1 LAIVTPIIGQNMEN
15 NFLEVMPN
23 PVILYDSHWKIRK
36 INQAAINLLRY
47 SDCEELLGQDIE
59 KIVWPPDLELLEEI
73 RAKTEKE
80 EEYKPGRELH
90 HLCKD
95 GGKVKMVSHFRK
107 ICCEQTDTVQKII
120 ESGIP
125 FEDIVRRY
133 HEQLEKLHCW
143 RSLAENVPG
152 LNMMLVDKSLKVHC
166 VVGSEKQ
173 KKSLILHD
181 SVQEDMSKYF
191 PQSIVNVLTPL
202 LKIAFESTP
211 VSREFSDGKE
221 YYSVRLNP
229 LAGEG
234 GEIMCVIILQNI
246 TESKVFEKKLKLS
259 KQEAE
264 EANEAKSTFIAK
276 MSHEIRT
283 PLSAVIGFAEQL
295 GKTRLSKKQNSYLK
309 IINNSSEH
317 LLSIIDDILVL
328 SKIEAGQIEFEKVP
342 FRISHVLKTVRSL
355 LDLRYKKKNLSFNT
369 FYDLSL
375 DDEVV
380 LGDPGRLR
388 QVLINLINNAIKFTH
403 KGGITVSCSPDNI
416 TAKQIIVRFTITDT
430 GIGIPPEEL
439 EGIFAPFRQ
448 VDNSIGRSYFGSG
461 LGLSISKNLIEKQG
475 GSISVKSIPGKGSTF
490 TFTVKYKRTSQPIP
504 DDTTAHP
511 VPSGILLDHVK
522 LLFVDDDP
530 MNQLLGKEILRQYK
544 IKTVFAGSGEEAIKL
559 FKPGRFDM
567 VFLDINMPVISGIDV
582 ARHIREAELSDK
594 KKPATKI
601 IAMTAN
607 VLKSHIEKY
616 LRVGM
621 DDVIIKPFKEETLYE
636 MIAMHAGKPAPPA
649 KNKVSSNDNHLQT
662 FDLTGLERFTKGNA
676 AFTML
681 MLTTFIENSEQL
693 LKKIKMT
700 FAADDYGSVA
710 EAAHRLLPSFEQL
723 GFKKATALLRE
734 IDTRYLRKKTF
745 RKDPDLI
752 ETTIKEIGEALKT
765 IKHAKSQINK

>member
-1 LAIVTPIIGQNMEN
+1 MEKK
-15 NFLEVMPN
+15 FLEVMPN

-36 INQAAINLLRY
+36 INQAAVNLLRY
-47 SDCEELLGQDIE
+47 SNCEELLGQDIE
-59 KIVWPPDLELLEEI
+59 QIVWPQDLDLLKEI
-73 RAKTEKE
+73 RENTEKKE
-80 EEYKPGRELH
+80 EFKPGRELH

-95 GGKVKMVSHFRK
+95 GGKVKMLSHFRK
-107 ICCEQTDTVQKII
+107 ISSGQADDMRRFI
-120 ESGIP
+120 ESGIA
-125 FEDIVRRY
+125 FEDIIGEY
-133 HEQLEKLHCW
+133 HQQVDKLQCW
-143 RSLAENVPG
+143 KSLAENVPG
-152 LNMMLVDKSLKVHC
+152 LNMMLVDKSLKIHC
-166 VVGSEKQ
+166 IVGSENQKQ
-173 KKSLILHD
+173 SIIHTDEAYDDL
-181 SVQEDMSKYF
+181 SEYF
-191 PQSIVNVLTPL
+191 SQSIVKVLNPL

-229 LAGEG
+229 IVNEAGD
-234 GEIMCVIILQNI
+234 IMCVIILQNI

-283 PLSAVIGFAEQL
+283 PLNAVIGFAEQL

-317 LLSIIDDILVL
+317 LLFIIDDILVL
-328 SKIEAGQIEFEKVP
+328 SKIEAGKIELEEVP
-342 FRISHVLKTVRSL
+342 FKISHVLKMVRNL

-403 KGGITVSCSPDNI
+403 KGGITVNCSPDNI

-448 VDNSIGRSYFGSG
+448 VDNSVGRSYFGSG
-461 LGLSISKNLIEKQG
+461 LGLSISKSLIEKQG

-490 TFTVKYKRTSQPIP
+490 TFTIKYKRTSQPIP
-504 DDTTAHP
+504 DDTNAHP
-511 VPSGILLDHVK
+511 IPSGILLNHVK

-530 MNQLLGKEILRQYK
+530 LNQLLGKEILRQYK
-544 IKTVFAGSGEEAIKL
+544 IKTVFAGSGKEAINL

-582 ARHIREAELSDK
+582 ALHIREAERADK
-594 KKPATKI
+594 TKPATKI

-621 DDVIIKPFKEETLYE
+621 DDVIIKPFKEETVYE
-636 MIAMHAGKPAPPA
+636 MIAMYAGKPASPA
-649 KNKVSSNDNHLQT
+649 RRKVSSNDNRPGK
-662 FDLTGLERFTKGNA
+662 FDLTELERFTKGNA
-676 AFTML
+676 TFTLL
-681 MLTTFIENSEQL
+681 MLSTFIENSEHL
-693 LKKIKMT
+693 LKKIKMA
-700 FAADDYGSVA
+700 FAADDYGSIA

-745 RKDPDLI
+745 RTDPDLI
-752 ETTIKEIGEALKT
+752 EATMKEIGEALKT
-765 IKHAKSQINK
+765 INHAKSQIK

>member
-1 LAIVTPIIGQNMEN
+1 MEKK
-15 NFLEVMPN
+15 FLEVMPN

-36 INQAAINLLRY
+36 INQAAVNLLRY
-47 SDCEELLGQDIE
+47 SNCEELLGQDIE
-59 KIVWPPDLELLEEI
+59 QIVWPQDLDLLKEI
-73 RAKTEKE
+73 RENTEKKE
-80 EEYKPGRELH
+80 EFKPGRELH

-95 GGKVKMVSHFRK
+95 GGKVKMLSHFRK
-107 ICCEQTDTVQKII
+107 ISSGQADDMRRFI
-120 ESGIP
+120 ESGIA
-125 FEDIVRRY
+125 FEDIIGEY
-133 HEQLEKLHCW
+133 HQQVDKLQCW
-143 RSLAENVPG
+143 KSLAENVPG
-152 LNMMLVDKSLKVHC
+152 LNMMLVDKSLKIHC
-166 VVGSEKQ
+166 IVGSENQKQ
-173 KKSLILHD
+173 SIIHTDEAYDDL
-181 SVQEDMSKYF
+181 SEYF
-191 PQSIVNVLTPL
+191 SQSIVKVLNPL

-229 LAGEG
+229 IVNEAGD
-234 GEIMCVIILQNI
+234 IMCVIILQNI

-283 PLSAVIGFAEQL
+283 PLNAVIGFAEQL

-317 LLSIIDDILVL
+317 LLFIIDDILVL
-328 SKIEAGQIEFEKVP
+328 SKIEAGKIELEEVP
-342 FRISHVLKTVRSL
+342 FKISHVLKMVRNL

-403 KGGITVSCSPDNI
+403 KGGITVNCSPDKI
-416 TAKQIIVRFTITDT
+416 TAKQIIVRFTVTDT

-439 EGIFAPFRQ
+439 EGIFMPFRQ
-448 VDNSIGRSYFGSG
+448 VDNSVGRSYFGSG
-461 LGLSISKNLIEKQG
+461 LGLSISKSLIEKQG

-490 TFTVKYKRTSQPIP
+490 TFTIKYKRTSQPIP
-504 DDTTAHP
+504 DDTNAHP
-511 VPSGILLDHVK
+511 IPSGILLNHVK

-530 MNQLLGKEILRQYK
+530 LNQLLGKEILRQYK
-544 IKTVFAGSGEEAIKL
+544 IKTVFAGSGKEAINL

-582 ARHIREAELSDK
+582 ALHIREAERADK
-594 KKPATKI
+594 TKPATKI

-621 DDVIIKPFKEETLYE
+621 DDVIIKPFKEETVYE
-636 MIAMHAGKPAPPA
+636 MIAMYAGKPASPA
-649 KNKVSSNDNHLQT
+649 RRKVSSNDNRPGK
-662 FDLTGLERFTKGNA
+662 FDLTELERFTKGNA
-676 AFTML
+676 TFTLL
-681 MLTTFIENSEQL
+681 MLSTFIENSEHL
-693 LKKIKMT
+693 LKKIKMA
-700 FAADDYGSVA
+700 FAADDYGSIA

-745 RKDPDLI
+745 RTDPDLI
-752 ETTIKEIGEALKT
+752 EATMKEIGEALKT
-765 IKHAKSQINK
+765 INHAKSQIK

>member
-1 LAIVTPIIGQNMEN
+1 MEKK
-15 NFLEVMPN
+15 FLEVMPN

-36 INQAAINLLRY
+36 INQAAVNLLRY
-47 SDCEELLGQDIE
+47 SNCEELLGQDIE
-59 KIVWPPDLELLEEI
+59 QIVWPQDLDLLKEI
-73 RAKTEKE
+73 RENTEKKE
-80 EEYKPGRELH
+80 EFKPGRELH

-95 GGKVKMVSHFRK
+95 GGKVKMLSHFRK
-107 ICCEQTDTVQKII
+107 ISSGQADDMRRFI
-120 ESGIP
+120 ESGIA
-125 FEDIVRRY
+125 FEDIIGEY
-133 HEQLEKLHCW
+133 HQQVDKLQCW
-143 RSLAENVPG
+143 KSLAENVPG
-152 LNMMLVDKSLKVHC
+152 LNMMLVDKSLKIHC
-166 VVGSEKQ
+166 IVGSENQKQ
-173 KKSLILHD
+173 SIIHTDEAYDDL
-181 SVQEDMSKYF
+181 SEYF
-191 PQSIVNVLTPL
+191 SQSIVKVLNPL

-229 LAGEG
+229 IVNEAGD
-234 GEIMCVIILQNI
+234 IMCVIILQNI

-283 PLSAVIGFAEQL
+283 PLNAVIGFAEQL

-317 LLSIIDDILVL
+317 LLFIIDDILVL
-328 SKIEAGQIEFEKVP
+328 SKIEAGKIELEEVP
-342 FRISHVLKTVRSL
+342 FKISHVLKMVRNL

-403 KGGITVSCSPDNI
+403 KGGITVNCSPDKI
-416 TAKQIIVRFTITDT
+416 TAKQIIVRFTVTDT

-439 EGIFAPFRQ
+439 EGIFMPFRQ
-448 VDNSIGRSYFGSG
+448 VDNSVGRSYFGSG
-461 LGLSISKNLIEKQG
+461 LGLSISKSLIEKQG

-490 TFTVKYKRTSQPIP
+490 TFTIKYKRTSQPIP
-504 DDTTAHP
+504 DDTNAHP
-511 VPSGILLDHVK
+511 IPSGILLNHVK

-530 MNQLLGKEILRQYK
+530 LNQLLGKEILRQYK
-544 IKTVFAGSGEEAIKL
+544 IKTVFAGSGKEAINL

-582 ARHIREAELSDK
+582 ALHIREAERADK
-594 KKPATKI
+594 TKPATKI

-621 DDVIIKPFKEETLYE
+621 DDVIIKPFKEETVYE
-636 MIAMHAGKPAPPA
+636 MIAMYAGKPASPA
-649 KNKVSSNDNHLQT
+649 RRKVSSNDNRPGK
-662 FDLTGLERFTKGNA
+662 FDLTELERFTKGNA
-676 AFTML
+676 TFTLL
-681 MLTTFIENSEQL
+681 MLSTFIENSEHL
-693 LKKIKMT
+693 LKKIKMA
-700 FAADDYGSVA
+700 FADDDYGSIA

-745 RKDPDLI
+745 RTDPDLI
-752 ETTIKEIGEALKT
+752 EATMKEIGEALKT
-765 IKHAKSQINK
+765 INHAKSQIK

>member
-1 LAIVTPIIGQNMEN
+1 MEKK
-15 NFLEVMPN
+15 FLEVMPN

-36 INQAAINLLRY
+36 INQAAVNLLRY
-47 SDCEELLGQDIE
+47 SNCEELLGQDIE
-59 KIVWPPDLELLEEI
+59 QIVWPQDLDLLKEI
-73 RAKTEKE
+73 RENTEKKE
-80 EEYKPGRELH
+80 EFKPGRELH

-95 GGKVKMVSHFRK
+95 GGKVKMLSHFRK
-107 ICCEQTDTVQKII
+107 ISSGQADDMRRFI
-120 ESGIP
+120 ESGIA
-125 FEDIVRRY
+125 FEDIIGEY
-133 HEQLEKLHCW
+133 HQQVDKLQCW
-143 RSLAENVPG
+143 KSLAENVPG
-152 LNMMLVDKSLKVHC
+152 LNMMLVDKSLKIHC
-166 VVGSEKQ
+166 IVGSENQKQ
-173 KKSLILHD
+173 SIIHTDEAYDDL
-181 SVQEDMSKYF
+181 SEYF
-191 PQSIVNVLTPL
+191 SQSIVKVLNPL

-229 LAGEG
+229 IVNEAGD
-234 GEIMCVIILQNI
+234 IMCVIILQNI

-283 PLSAVIGFAEQL
+283 PLNAVIGFAEQL

-317 LLSIIDDILVL
+317 LLFIIDDILVL
-328 SKIEAGQIEFEKVP
+328 SKIEAGKIELEEVP
-342 FRISHVLKTVRSL
+342 FKISHVLKMVRNL

-403 KGGITVSCSPDNI
+403 KGGITVNCSPDKI
-416 TAKQIIVRFTITDT
+416 TAKQIIVRFTVTDT

-439 EGIFAPFRQ
+439 EGIFMPFRQ
-448 VDNSIGRSYFGSG
+448 VDNSVGRSYFGSG
-461 LGLSISKNLIEKQG
+461 LGLSISKSLIEKQG

-490 TFTVKYKRTSQPIP
+490 TFTIKYKRTSQPIP
-504 DDTTAHP
+504 DDTNAHP
-511 VPSGILLDHVK
+511 IPSGILLNHVK

-530 MNQLLGKEILRQYK
+530 LNQLLGKEILRQYK
-544 IKTVFAGSGEEAIKL
+544 IKTVFAGSGKEAINL

-582 ARHIREAELSDK
+582 ALHIREAERADK
-594 KKPATKI
+594 TKPATKI

-616 LRVGM
+616 LQVGM
-621 DDVIIKPFKEETLYE
+621 DDVIIKPFKEETVYE
-636 MIAMHAGKPAPPA
+636 MIAMYAGKPASPA
-649 KNKVSSNDNHLQT
+649 RRKVSSNDNRPGK
-662 FDLTGLERFTKGNA
+662 FDLTELERFTKGNA
-676 AFTML
+676 TFTLL
-681 MLTTFIENSEQL
+681 MLSTFIENSEHL
-693 LKKIKMT
+693 LKKIKMA
-700 FAADDYGSVA
+700 FADDDYGSIA

-745 RKDPDLI
+745 RTDPDLI
-752 ETTIKEIGEALKT
+752 EATMKEIGEALKT
-765 IKHAKSQINK
+765 INHAKSQIK